1 MSPRIQFIL
10 NRLNQLHQRIKQH
23 DPFDRELL
31 AEEEHDFMQK
41 WEELIASG
49 QQTSPEF
56 LFDAQE
62 LLSRFIRCY
71 PNLVPLMHRDLLYF
85 IGGECLHY
93 LGDEELS
100 FYQEVDEQLYEA
112 EQAGDTI
119 DIGQIIEA
127 NRSMTQGENLQ

>member
-1 MSPRIQFIL
+1 
-10 NRLNQLHQRIKQH
+10 
-23 DPFDRELL
+23 
-31 AEEEHDFMQK
+31 MQK

-127 NRSMTQGENLQ
+127 NSSMTQGENLQ